1 MEELSYENIL
11 DLIKMKEKID
21 KVITSIYNKIK
32 TKNGKEISYHFQDV
46 CN

>member
-21 KVITSIYNKIK
+21 KVVISIDENL
-32 TKNGKEISYHFQDV
+32 
-46 CN
+46 